1 MRNFYNNSITEYPEM
16 EDFIMEGPSEGSIWV
31 MPLGGVGEIGRN
43 LTVIESVS
51 EIIIVDA
58 GIMFPSEDMPG
69 IDYIIPDI
77 RYLIQK
83 SDKVKAIL
91 LTHGHEDHIGALP
104 YVLPKIQVPVYGTE
118 LTLELVKARLKER
131 YPSFDG
137 KLIQITP
144 GEKIEFNT
152 FTIGC
157 FPVLHSI
164 AESVGYI
171 IDTPMGRIIHT
182 GDFKFDFEKNEREI
196 VDLIKLANIGDKK
209 VKLLLADST
218 NAEKSGFSRP
228 ESEIRNT
235 IDLIIRESA
244 GRIIISLFASSLPR
258 INAIMKLAIKYGR
271 KICVLG
277 RGIESTVDIARRL
290 GYITV
295 PDSVF
300 VKMEKLPDI
309 ADKDLLILATGS
321 QGEPLSALS
330 SMANN
335 THKWVKI
342 KEGDTVVFSATPIPG
357 NEALVY
363 KSINALITLGA
374 EVIYENTYSG
384 KPNFHVHSSG
394 HGCQEDLKMMVSI
407 VKPEYVLPVHGEPRH
422 LVSHNSLL
430 ERIGYTKDKILSAR
444 NGMIFEINEKNISHY
459 ATIALFDII
468 VDGYG
473 IGDIGRSVL
482 RERLML
488 AQDGI
493 CIVSGI
499 ADIENEVFVQGPYIT
514 TKGLVYEKESAE
526 LLQEAVDTACDV
538 FDSFEIDTIEELN
551 NMLKAEIRKFF
562 SRKTNRKPAV
572 VSTVLSSD
580 Y

>member
-1 MRNFYNNSITEYPEM
+1 MRNFYDTSITESPEM
-16 EDFIMEGPSEGSIWV
+16 DDSIMEGPAEGTIWV
-31 MPLGGVGEIGRN
+31 MSLGGVGEIGRN
-43 LTVIESVS
+43 LTVIESAS
-51 EIIIVDA
+51 EIIVVDT

-104 YVLPKIQVPVYGTE
+104 YVLPKIQVPVYGTQ
-118 LTLELVKARLKER
+118 LTLELVKVRLKER

-137 KLIQITP
+137 KLIQISP
-144 GEKIEFNT
+144 GEKVEFNT

-171 IDTPMGRIIHT
+171 IDTPVGRIIHT
-182 GDFKFDFEKNEREI
+182 GDFKFDFEKNEHEI
-196 VDLIKLANIGDKK
+196 VDLIKLANIGEKK

-228 ESEIRNT
+228 ESEIHST
-235 IDLIIRESA
+235 IDSIISESS

-258 INAIMKLAIKYGR
+258 INAILKLAIKYGR

-277 RGIESTVDIARRL
+277 RGIEATVDIARRL
-290 GYITV
+290 GYINV

-300 VKMEKLPDI
+300 VKMEKLSDVS
-309 ADKDLLILATGS
+309 DRELLILATGS

-335 THKWVKI
+335 SHKWVRI
-342 KEGDTVVFSATPIPG
+342 KNGDTVVFSATPIPG

-374 EVIYENTYSG
+374 EVIYENAYSG
-384 KPNFHVHSSG
+384 KPHFHVHSSG

-407 VKPEYVLPVHGEPRH
+407 VKPEYVMPVHGEPRH
-422 LVSHNSLL
+422 LLAHRRLL
-430 ERIGYTKDKILSAR
+430 ERIGYAPNNVLPAR
-444 NGMIFEINEKNISHY
+444 NGMIFEISENNVSHY
-459 ATIALFDII
+459 ATVPLFDII

-493 CIVSGI
+493 CIISGI
-499 ADIENEVFVQGPYIT
+499 ADIENQVFLQGPYIT
-514 TKGLVYEKESAE
+514 TKGLVYEKESAD
-526 LLQEAVDTACDV
+526 LLREAVDTAYEI
-538 FDSFEIDTIEELN
+538 FDSFEVRSIEELN
-551 NMLKAEIRKFF
+551 NSLKSEIRKFF
-562 SRKTNRKPAV
+562 SRKTNRKPSVIA
-572 VSTVLSSD
+572 TVLSDD